1 MIRGRRTHLPEQHPA
16 VSQTYRADQERA
28 GMNAP
33 GTGRQ
38 IGLRVQDP
46 APILVTG
53 LPSTFITTRPTNG
66 GMPKVMS
73 WVPGFP
79 EAFTSV
85 SGGRSRLA
93 DLHIA
98 IAAALT
104 AQALNIGYTPLS
116 SRAANYSK
124 GGSPASWPGAAYRT
138 PSTLATPGA
147 LDEAEQETTQ

>member
-1 MIRGRRTHLPEQHPA
+1 MIRGRRTHLPEQHRA

-33 GTGRQ
+33 GTGQQ

-46 APILVTG
+46 APILVT
-53 LPSTFITTRPTNG
+53 
-66 GMPKVMS
+66 
-73 WVPGFP
+73 

-93 DLHIA
+93 DLHIT

-124 GGSPASWPGAAYRT
+124 GSSPASWPGAAYRT
-138 PSTLATPGA
+138 PSTPATPGA